1 MYDILDISRYVLYYA
16 KKCGHGLSVLQLM
29 KILYFVQAQFLISR
43 KKRAFSDEIVA
54 MDWGPVERKVWS
66 HYKSCGN
73 GYIPVLLGINFV
85 KEEKEYTKTAEK
97 IYIEDIKLINGIV
110 DLLLGYDNTY
120 LMSIIRKQPPFMK
133 GLKNFP
139 GYEISD
145 KDMMTF
151 SSNFLKRR
159 AKSFSL
165 FFRFWKKNYIL
176 TENGKSQADKKSS
189 AVQMHAGLNSRSYT
203 TLSLAASLAHF
214 ILVVSRNGELSK
226 K

>member
-1 MYDILDISRYVLYYA
+1 MRKEMIICTIFWIFQDMFCITPRNADMD
-16 KKCGHGLSVLQLM
+16 CLSCSW

-73 GYIPVLLGINFV
+73 GYIPVLLGINFA
-85 KEEKEYTKTAEK
+85 KEEKEYTKAAEK

-120 LMSIIRKQPPFMK
+120 LMSIIRKQPPFIK

-145 KDMMTF
+145 KDMMD
-151 SSNFLKRR
+151 
-159 AKSFSL
+159 
-165 FFRFWKKNYIL
+165 FFK
-176 TENGKSQADKKSS
+176 
-189 AVQMHAGLNSRSYT
+189 
-203 TLSLAASLAHF
+203 
-214 ILVVSRNGELSK
+214 
-226 K
+226 

>member
-85 KEEKEYTKTAEK
+85 KEEKEYIKAAEK

-133 GLKNFP
+133 GLQNFP

-145 KDMMTF
+145 KD
-151 SSNFLKRR
+151 LID
-159 AKSFSL
+159 
-165 FFRFWKKNYIL
+165 FFK
-176 TENGKSQADKKSS
+176 
-189 AVQMHAGLNSRSYT
+189 
-203 TLSLAASLAHF
+203 
-214 ILVVSRNGELSK
+214 
-226 K
+226 

>member
-16 KKCGHGLSVLQLM
+16 KKCGHWLSVLQLM

-73 GYIPVLLGINFV
+73 GHIPVLLVINL
-85 KEEKEYTKTAEK
+85 EEKEYTKAAEK
-97 IYIEDIKLINGIV
+97 IYTEDIKLINGIV
-110 DLLLGYDNTY
+110 DMLLGYDNTY
-120 LMSIIRKQPPFMK
+120 LMSIIRKQPPFIE

-145 KDMMTF
+145 KDMMD
-151 SSNFLKRR
+151 
-159 AKSFSL
+159 
-165 FFRFWKKNYIL
+165 FFK
-176 TENGKSQADKKSS
+176 
-189 AVQMHAGLNSRSYT
+189 
-203 TLSLAASLAHF
+203 
-214 ILVVSRNGELSK
+214 
-226 K
+226 

>member
-1 MYDILDISRYVLYYA
+1 MYDILDISKYVLYYA

-29 KILYFVQAQFLISR
+29 KILYFMQAQFLISR

-73 GYIPVLLGINFV
+73 GYIPVLLGINFA

-97 IYIEDIKLINGIV
+97 IYIEDIKLMNGIV

-120 LMSIIRKQPPFMK
+120 LMSIIRKQPPFIK

-145 KDMMTF
+145 KDMMD
-151 SSNFLKRR
+151 
-159 AKSFSL
+159 
-165 FFRFWKKNYIL
+165 FFK
-176 TENGKSQADKKSS
+176 
-189 AVQMHAGLNSRSYT
+189 
-203 TLSLAASLAHF
+203 
-214 ILVVSRNGELSK
+214 
-226 K
+226 

>member
-54 MDWGPVERKVWS
+54 MDWGPWRE
-66 HYKSCGN
+66 KSGRITN
-73 GYIPVLLGINFV
+73 PAEMAIFQYFLESNFA
-85 KEEKEYTKTAEK
+85 KEEKEYTKAAEK
-97 IYIEDIKLINGIV
+97 IYIEDIKLMNGIV

-133 GLKNFP
+133 GLQNFP

-145 KDMMTF
+145 KDMMD
-151 SSNFLKRR
+151 
-159 AKSFSL
+159 
-165 FFRFWKKNYIL
+165 FFK
-176 TENGKSQADKKSS
+176 
-189 AVQMHAGLNSRSYT
+189 
-203 TLSLAASLAHF
+203 
-214 ILVVSRNGELSK
+214 
-226 K
+226 

>member
-1 MYDILDISRYVLYYA
+1 MRVQYIALDIERKALVIEVGKIA
-16 KKCGHGLSVLQLM
+16 WEERIICTIFWIFPDMFCIMHKKCGHGLSVLQLM

-85 KEEKEYTKTAEK
+85 KEEKEYIKAAEK

-120 LMSIIRKQPPFMK
+120 LMSIIRKQPPFIK

-145 KDMMTF
+145 KDMMD
-151 SSNFLKRR
+151 
-159 AKSFSL
+159 
-165 FFRFWKKNYIL
+165 FFK
-176 TENGKSQADKKSS
+176 
-189 AVQMHAGLNSRSYT
+189 
-203 TLSLAASLAHF
+203 
-214 ILVVSRNGELSK
+214 
-226 K
+226 

>member
-66 HYKSCGN
+66 HYKSCVN

-85 KEEKEYTKTAEK
+85 KEEKEYTKAAEK

-145 KDMMTF
+145 KD
-151 SSNFLKRR
+151 LID
-159 AKSFSL
+159 
-165 FFRFWKKNYIL
+165 FFK
-176 TENGKSQADKKSS
+176 
-189 AVQMHAGLNSRSYT
+189 
-203 TLSLAASLAHF
+203 
-214 ILVVSRNGELSK
+214 
-226 K
+226 

>member
-85 KEEKEYTKTAEK
+85 KEEKDHHNCGCGYRH
-97 IYIEDIKLINGIV
+97 LSNCRSG
-110 DLLLGYDNTY
+110 LLL
-120 LMSIIRKQPPFMK
+120 RKQ
-133 GLKNFP
+133 
-139 GYEISD
+139 E
-145 KDMMTF
+145 
-151 SSNFLKRR
+151 
-159 AKSFSL
+159 
-165 FFRFWKKNYIL
+165 
-176 TENGKSQADKKSS
+176 
-189 AVQMHAGLNSRSYT
+189 
-203 TLSLAASLAHF
+203 
-214 ILVVSRNGELSK
+214 
-226 K
+226 

>member
-1 MYDILDISRYVLYYA
+1 MHTLRLKLEVDKNTAYIMEKRFRILAHISNQIRKHV
-16 KKCGHGLSVLQLM
+16 KKLLSRLENDKQYQQALNEYIRFKKSESDDKQVVADMKRLSKFMNETRESIGLTKNGL
-29 KILYFVQAQFLISR
+29 
-43 KKRAFSDEIVA
+43 A

-145 KDMMTF
+145 KDMMD
-151 SSNFLKRR
+151 
-159 AKSFSL
+159 
-165 FFRFWKKNYIL
+165 FFK
-176 TENGKSQADKKSS
+176 
-189 AVQMHAGLNSRSYT
+189 
-203 TLSLAASLAHF
+203 
-214 ILVVSRNGELSK
+214 
-226 K
+226 

>member
-85 KEEKEYTKTAEK
+85 KEEKEYTS
-97 IYIEDIKLINGIV
+97 NV
-110 DLLLGYDNTY
+110 DRRTE
-120 LMSIIRKQPPFMK
+120 FV
-133 GLKNFP
+133 
-139 GYEISD
+139 YEIFEEQSV
-145 KDMMTF
+145 
-151 SSNFLKRR
+151 L
-159 AKSFSL
+159 
-165 FFRFWKKNYIL
+165 
-176 TENGKSQADKKSS
+176 
-189 AVQMHAGLNSRSYT
+189 
-203 TLSLAASLAHF
+203 
-214 ILVVSRNGELSK
+214 
-226 K
+226 

>member
-43 KKRAFSDEIVA
+43 KKRAFSD
-54 MDWGPVERKVWS
+54 
-66 HYKSCGN
+66 

-85 KEEKEYTKTAEK
+85 KEEKEYIKAAEK

-120 LMSIIRKQPPFMK
+120 LMSIIRKQPPFIK

-145 KDMMTF
+145 KDMMD
-151 SSNFLKRR
+151 
-159 AKSFSL
+159 
-165 FFRFWKKNYIL
+165 FFK
-176 TENGKSQADKKSS
+176 
-189 AVQMHAGLNSRSYT
+189 
-203 TLSLAASLAHF
+203 
-214 ILVVSRNGELSK
+214 
-226 K
+226 